1 MSQIRD
7 GYNRAPRTA
16 PFGELSA
23 EVRGD
28 VWCGWVPTGYV
39 TASYPSLPFCKHCPL
54 PLLSRE
60 STMGCSAGSVP
71 HWVLSLCRGQGW
83 AGGWLRSVM
92 SQRDPK
98 GCKVRQVC
106 GAGEAGGAS
115 ASCNSAAGVGS
126 DLPTLCK
133 IASNAEVTKLRDAAI
148 SEEHKGG
155 FCCLCCCTADI
166 WDLQSSGAVRIA
178 AGSLGAAWCHRCCL
192 QESEG
197 SDGGVQR
204 AAGAAAALCGPSEIR
219 AHILVPSYPACCN
232 SCGHCG
238 RSSPVRA
245 SHALTPHPFAQCL
258 GPGVMQTWMPIS

>member
-71 HWVLSLCRGQGW
+71 HWVLSPCRGQGW

-126 DLPTLCK
+126 LC
-133 IASNAEVTKLRDAAI
+133 SGRNYNQTSL
-148 SEEHKGG
+148 SCSG
-155 FCCLCCCTADI
+155 
-166 WDLQSSGAVRIA
+166 QS
-178 AGSLGAAWCHRCCL
+178 
-192 QESEG
+192 
-197 SDGGVQR
+197 GGVSPR
-204 AAGAAAALCGPSEIR
+204 ESWKLCSW
-219 AHILVPSYPACCN
+219 ILQNGRKHTV
-232 SCGHCG
+232 SCPDHKASAPPCT
-238 RSSPVRA
+238 SSVQKAP
-245 SHALTPHPFAQCL
+245 
-258 GPGVMQTWMPIS
+258 